1 MCMKAGTLETETNE
15 YQKDY
20 SNDTWMITGVPSG
33 FPRLDEITG
42 GFQKSD
48 LSVIASRPGME
59 KTSIDKASS

>member
-20 SNDTWMITGVPSG
+20 SINRMVTGVPSG
-33 FPRLDEITG
+33 FARLDEITG

-48 LSVIASRPGME
+48 LIVVASRPGYM
-59 KTSIDKASS
+59 KINSKGG